1 MKTVT
6 ILGKEEL
13 EIQERPLPEPAEG
26 QVRLQMAYAGICGSD
41 LHYYFNG
48 ANGEFVVE
56 EPLIPG
62 HEVSGVVDLDPSGVL
77 APGTKVTVHPATFG
91 PKMDAIPDSRH
102 LWPGGSYLGSASTH
116 PHTQG
121 GMTQYMLVNADMVRP
136 LPAGLSLKAA
146 ALAEPFGVALHAAN
160 QAGGEAVIK
169 GAKVLVT
176 GSGPIGLLQI
186 AAALAQG
193 AASVD
198 ASDVLDGPLSR
209 AKDLGAD
216 QVFKA
221 GVDEIPREAYDV
233 VFECSGSA
241 PGINSAWAAA
251 RRGGIVVQVG
261 MIAAGPQPLNYAQC
275 ISKEL
280 TLRGTFRFNNEI
292 DDAVRILAERPEFE
306 QVVTHV
312 LGVEDAVDAF
322 GVAKDSQ
329 ASGKV
334 LVQLNELD

>member
-251 RRGGIVVQVG
+251 RRGGVVVQVG

-334 LVQLNELD
+334 LVQLNELG

>member
-62 HEVSGVVDLDPSGVL
+62 HEVSGIVDLDPSGVL

-136 LPAGLSLKAA
+136 LPANLSLKAA

-160 QAGGEAVIK
+160 QAGGEEVIK

-186 AAALAQG
+186 AAALAKG

-198 ASDVLDGPLSR
+198 ASDVLDGPLGR

-216 QVFKA
+216 TIFKA

-251 RRGGIVVQVG
+251 RRGGVVVQVG

-280 TLRGTFRFNNEI
+280 TLRGTFRFNDEI

-306 QVVTHV
+306 AVVTHV
-312 LGVEDAVDAF
+312 LGLEDAVDAF